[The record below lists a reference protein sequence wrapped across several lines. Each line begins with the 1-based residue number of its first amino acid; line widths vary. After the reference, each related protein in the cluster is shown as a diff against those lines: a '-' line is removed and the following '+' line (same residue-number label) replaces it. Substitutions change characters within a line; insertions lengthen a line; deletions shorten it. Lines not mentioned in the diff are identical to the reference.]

1 MSRKRVVSF
10 VLFAGLAVAAS
21 AGAREYRNF
30 EGSDRVYYQ
39 RTARWLEPV
48 SEPHVHLDRAER
60 AFAKGHRL
68 YAAENLEK
76 AAAGFRY
83 FEERAAGTDRQQLRL
98 AGRALD
104 ALARDVRRGDVAE
117 INTLQSALHDARRVL
132 AGEAAMTP
140 PATAPAAPAAA
151 PAPQPS

>member
-1 MSRKRVVSF
+1 MARIPVVSF

-21 AGAREYRNF
+21 AGAREYRSF

-48 SEPHVHLDRAER
+48 SEPHIHLDRAER

-83 FEERAAGTDRQQLRL
+83 FEERAAGGDRQQLRL

-104 ALARDVRRGDVAE
+104 ALAREVRRGAVAE
-117 INTLQSALHDARRVL
+117 VNTLANALSDARRVL
-132 AGEAAMTP
+132 AGEAAMTSP
-140 PATAPAAPAAA
+140 GASPSAPAAP
-151 PAPQPS
+151 PQRS